1 MDYEYFEKLSP
12 REAQEY
18 FDNFLACERIALE
31 QWTPVMQ
38 QAGLVVDYSLSSL
51 PSILQWMLGTVHF
64 RRVPIPDS
72 EPDWI
77 KQAYKDGLIEFDEM
91 SRVVILRAA
100 YYMGECFV
108 RTYPFLRW
116 AIGNREYMQKNM
128 PVVTGF
134 KYEKELAVA
143 VVAMNVFSSVLQG
156 GETTEFEDLIDVW
169 RGYVTCPNT
178 GRVG

>member
-1 MDYEYFEKLSP
+1 MDYHFFDKLTP
-12 REAQEY
+12 QDAQEY

-38 QAGLVVDYSLSSL
+38 QARLVVDYSLSSL
-51 PSILQWMLGTVHF
+51 PSILKWMLGTVHY

-77 KQAYKDGLIEFDEM
+77 KQAHKDGLIEFDET
-91 SRVVILRAA
+91 SRVVMLRAA

-108 RTYPFLRW
+108 RTYPCLRW
-116 AIGNREYMQKNM
+116 AIGNREYMEKNM

-134 KYEKELAVA
+134 SHEEELPVA
-143 VVAMNVFSSVLQG
+143 VVVENIFSRVLRG
-156 GETTEFEDLIDVW
+156 AAGANAFEELIEVW
-169 RGYVTCPNT
+169 RSNVA
-178 GRVG
+178 

>member
-1 MDYEYFEKLSP
+1 MDYEYFEKLSQ

-31 QWTPVMQ
+31 QLTPVMQ

-51 PSILQWMLGTVHF
+51 PSILKWMLGTVHY
-64 RRVPIPDS
+64 RRVTIPDS

-77 KQAYKDGLIEFDEM
+77 KQAHQDGLIEFDET

-116 AIGNREYMQKNM
+116 AIGNREYIQQNM

-134 KYEKELAVA
+134 GHDIELAPLA
-143 VVAMNVFSSVLQG
+143 VISNVFSRILEG
-156 GETTEFEDLIDVW
+156 KGRAHEFEDLLAAW
-169 RGYVTCPNT
+169 QERLP
-178 GRVG
+178 